1 MKEYLKS
8 LFAALIYAVIVISAA
23 VLFIMMSGNFLRV
36 LMGGLVVF
44 IILPS
49 IYYFVEWLF
58 SNED

>member
-8 LFAALIYAVIVISAA
+8 LFAALIYAVIVIGAA
-23 VLFIMMSGNFLRV
+23 VLFIMMSGNFLRI
-36 LMGGLVVF
+36 LIGGLVVF

-58 SNED
+58 SD

>member
-1 MKEYLKS
+1 MKGYLKS
-8 LFAALIYAVIVISAA
+8 LFAALIYMVIVISSA
-23 VLFIMMSGNFLRV
+23 VLFIMMSGNFLRF
-36 LMGGLVVF
+36 LMIGFVIF